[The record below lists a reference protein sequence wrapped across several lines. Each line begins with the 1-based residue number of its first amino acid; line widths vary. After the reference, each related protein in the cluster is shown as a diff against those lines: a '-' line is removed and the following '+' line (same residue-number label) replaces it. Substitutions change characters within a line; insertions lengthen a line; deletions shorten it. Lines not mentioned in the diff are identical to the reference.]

1 MTRMWWHHNPRK
13 MICVS
18 GIRGLTLAAVISAA
32 AVVFAPAAGADPGS
46 PSYNQGKQA
55 IDDQVLNRHVQLTP
69 GADLYQ
75 YCDRLRAN
83 VLKTGSMARVDSPP
97 DFIAGCQDEG
107 NALIASH

>member
-1 MTRMWWHHNPRK
+1 MCWQQYPRK
-13 MICVS
+13 IVCVS
-18 GIRGLTLAAVISAA
+18 RVHGWTLAAVISAA
-32 AVVFAPAAGADPGS
+32 TVVFAPAAGADPGS

-55 IDDQVLNRHVQLTP
+55 VDDQVLNRHVQLTP
-69 GADLYQ
+69 GTDLYQ

>member
-1 MTRMWWHHNPRK
+1 MYWQQIRRK
-13 MICVS
+13 IVCVS
-18 GIRGLTLAAVISAA
+18 RIRGLTLAAVISAA

-55 IDDQVLNRHVQLTP
+55 IDDQVLNRHVQLPP
-69 GADLYQ
+69 GTDLYQ

-83 VLKTGSMARVDSPP
+83 VLKTGMMARVDSPT

>member
-18 GIRGLTLAAVISAA
+18 SIRGLTLAAVISAA

-55 IDDQVLNRHVQLTP
+55 VDDQVLNRHVQLTP
-69 GADLYQ
+69 GTDLYQ

-83 VLKTGSMARVDSPP
+83 VLKTGSMARVDSPS

>member
-1 MTRMWWHHNPRK
+1 MRR
-13 MICVS
+13 
-18 GIRGLTLAAVISAA
+18 IRGLTLAAVISAA

-55 IDDQVLNRHVQLTP
+55 IDDQVLNRHVQWPP
-69 GADLYQ
+69 GTDLYQ
-75 YCDRLRAN
+75 YCDHLRAN
-83 VLKTGSMARVDSPP
+83 ALKTGMMARVDSPS

>member
-1 MTRMWWHHNPRK
+1 MCWQQIRRK
-13 MICVS
+13 IVCVS
-18 GIRGLTLAAVISAA
+18 RIRGLTLAAVISAA

-55 IDDQVLNRHVQLTP
+55 IDDQVLNRHVQLPP
-69 GADLYQ
+69 GTDLYQ

-83 VLKTGSMARVDSPP
+83 VLKTGMMARVDSPA

-107 NALIASH
+107 NTLIASR